1 VLARVRTH
9 VVLSRARSALTQS
22 YQRLRALEELCDN
35 LVHTIVHDMKSPL
48 MAVLVHLKVLEGPV
62 AALAEDSQE
71 DLRPAIMRSRHERS
85 YHSAGL
91 GLTFC
96 KLAVEAHAGPSAWIP
111 VRPPAARSGSSCR
124 RDGSAWHTSGLREQ
138 LQRMVVEHGGG

>member
-1 VLARVRTH
+1 MRTH
-9 VVLSRARSALTQS
+9 VALSRARSALTQS
-22 YQRLRALEELCDN
+22 YQRLRALEELRDN
-35 LVHTIVHDMKSPL
+35 LVRMIVHDMKSPL

-71 DLRPAIMRSRHERS
+71 DLRRAIMRSRHQLS

-96 KLAVEAHAGPSAWIP
+96 KLAVEAHDGTIGVDPRAPAGSTCWFAL
-111 VRPPAARSGSSCR
+111 PA
-124 RDGSAWHTSGLREQ
+124 
-138 LQRMVVEHGGG
+138 